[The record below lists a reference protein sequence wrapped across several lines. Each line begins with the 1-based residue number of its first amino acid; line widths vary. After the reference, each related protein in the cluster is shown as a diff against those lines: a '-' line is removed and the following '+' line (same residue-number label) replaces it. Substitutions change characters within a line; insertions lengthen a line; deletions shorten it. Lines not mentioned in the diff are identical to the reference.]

1 MRRLFLVAVSVATIS
16 VPVSFVA
23 VGLAS
28 PAGAATG
35 VACKKLTGSLNG
47 SGTFTVSKCTPKNKQ
62 NTKATGLTSSLAT
75 GSGSITW
82 SPSHGTTSLSVSFS
96 PSGTSCPKGST
107 EYVISGTVT
116 GGSSTYTANGDAVSA
131 SVCVSGSEK
140 FSLVK
145 HTSMHL

>member
-23 VGLAS
+23 IGLAS
-28 PAGAATG
+28 PAGAASG
-35 VACKKLTGSLNG
+35 VACKKL
-47 SGTFTVSKCTPKNKQ
+47 SGTITGNFTVSKCTPKNKQ
-62 NTKATGLTSSLAT
+62 NTKATGATSGLAG

-82 SPSHGTTSLSVSFS
+82 SPSHGTTALSVTFS
-96 PSGTSCPKGST
+96 QSGTSCPKGSS
-107 EYVISGTVT
+107 EYVISGSVT
-116 GGSSTYTANGDAVSA
+116 GGTSTYTASGDAVSA
-131 SVCVSGSEK
+131 SVCVTGSGK

>member
-28 PAGAATG
+28 PAGAASG
-35 VACKKLTGSLNG
+35 VACKKL
-47 SGTFTVSKCTPKNKQ
+47 SGTISGNFTVSKCTPKNKK
-62 NTKATGLTSSLAT
+62 NTKATGATASLAG

-82 SPSHGTTSLSVSFS
+82 SPSHGTTSISVSFTQ
-96 PSGTSCPKGST
+96 SGTSCPKGSS
-107 EYVISGTVT
+107 EYVISGSVS
-116 GGSSTYTANGDAVSA
+116 GGTSTYTASGDAVSA
-131 SVCVSGSEK
+131 NVCVTGGGK

>member
-1 MRRLFLVAVSVATIS
+1 MRRLFLVAVSVATVS

-35 VACKKLTGSLNG
+35 VACKKLSGSF
-47 SGTFTVSKCTPKNKQ
+47 SGNFTVSKCTPKSKQ
-62 NTKATGLTSSLAT
+62 NTKATGLTSALAG

-82 SPSHGTTSLSVSFS
+82 SPSGGTTTLSVTFS
-96 PSGTSCPKGST
+96 PSGTSCKKGST
-107 EYVISGTVT
+107 EYVISGSVS
-116 GGSSTYTANGDAVSA
+116 GGTSTYTSSGDAVSA
-131 SVCVSGSEK
+131 EVCVTSSEK